1 MMQEGRVARNP
12 VQFQKGLSLAKF
24 LERYG
29 TEAKCE
35 KAVRA
40 WRWPDGFVC
49 PRCGGREHTIV
60 GARELYNCHGCR
72 KQTSLKANTIF
83 ERTLLPLTTWFLG
96 MYLLTQ
102 SKNSISGLELARQLG
117 VRPDTA
123 ALMRHKLMSVM
134 ADEEASR
141 KLDGRVEMDD
151 AVLGGERHEMD
162 GGKRGRG
169 GPNKTPFVV
178 AVATTD
184 AGHPQRLLLH
194 VVDRFD
200 SAAIEAMA
208 HAHLTPDARIVSDG
222 LGCFRAVTQAGCTH
236 LPVIAAK
243 TGWSEK
249 IPAFRWVNT
258 VLGNLKTAIVG
269 TLKHVAKRHVA
280 RYLAEFQF
288 RFNRRYDLPAL
299 LDDLA
304 MTAAVAR
311 PRPRDQ
317 LKIAYGDR

>member
-1 MMQEGRVARNP
+1 MARNAI
-12 VQFQKGLSLAKF
+12 QFQKGLSLKAF
-24 LERYG
+24 QDLYG

-35 KAVRA
+35 AAVRA
-40 WRWPDGFVC
+40 WRWPNGFVC
-49 PRCGGREHTIV
+49 PRCGGREHAIV
-60 GARELYNCHGCR
+60 GARKLYNCHGCR

-134 ADEEASR
+134 ADAEASR

-178 AVATTD
+178 AVATSD
-184 AGHPQRLLLH
+184 EGRPQRLLLH
-194 VVDRFD
+194 VVDRHD
-200 SAAIEAMA
+200 GASIAKMA
-208 HAHLTPDARIVSDG
+208 QVHLAPTARVVSDG
-222 LGCFRAVTQAGCTH
+222 LPSFRAVTEAGCTH
-236 LPVIAAK
+236 EPIVVAK

-249 IPAFRWVNT
+249 IPQFRWVNT

-269 TLKHVAKRHVA
+269 TMKHVAKRHVQ

-288 RFNRRYDLPAL
+288 RFNRRFDLPAL

-304 MTAAVAR
+304 MAAAVAA
-311 PRPRDQ
+311 PRPRNQ
-317 LKIAYGDR
+317 LRVAYGDG